1 MEQGVENAPAA
12 ALVLGAKVLPGGQ
25 PSAALKRRALQAA
38 RLYRQGRVAKVI
50 ASGGPPGAAPSEAEV
65 IRTLCLTAGVADEDI
80 ITEDQAASTAENI
93 RNALPL
99 LARHGIGQ
107 VWVVTDRYHAR
118 RAAMTARAHGLDVQ
132 LSCPPAVGTG
142 RTRLL
147 RYYLRE
153 FPAMVFYALRHW
165 QGR

>member
-1 MEQGVENAPAA
+1 MENAAENGPAA

-50 ASGGPPGAAPSEAEV
+50 ASGGPPGARPTEAEV

-80 ITEDQAASTAENI
+80 ITEDHAASTADNI

-107 VWVVTDRYHAR
+107 VWIVTDRYHAR
-118 RAAMTARAHGLDVQ
+118 RAAMTARAYGLDAK
-132 LSCPPAVGTG
+132 LFCPPPIGTG
-142 RTRLL
+142 RMRLL

-153 FPAMVFYALRHW
+153 LPALVLYALRHRP
-165 QGR
+165 GR